1 MATKEVLNQPAH
13 FQSNVGATGLDLT
26 TMPIKLQQTLT
37 FELADDFNNGV
48 RDPRWLV
55 ETPAS
60 YPTESGGFF
69 QFAYPDSVPVNH
81 EAIFNSPRGSIELE
95 TRFICETISSTM
107 YPYSD
112 YFVPFG
118 PAILGGNIL
127 PPHLADADRESR
139 LIWECWTNWCPYS
152 NYLNFLPFCY
162 GANGTRY
169 WWSQANNQWQ
179 QDPGPNMRQ
188 GIFLYNPANIPITLK
203 CEVSGQGLII
213 KAYKNDNPAQLIFQ
227 TGTSPARRLSDSY
240 HLQLAHAADLDGGR
254 TKYDYFKLSG
264 AIIEA
269 ETGEVTLRRSYATK
283 TKVTQYRMDRVLPT
297 AGSKINIKVRSGDT
311 LEALQAAAFIDVP
324 AGIAYGNIETG
335 NVNIPP
341 GLFFDIKL
349 QFVKASPGPQLNSFD
364 FVVSPVFVEDDQ
376 PMILSIDGA
385 GPGLAMVTSSEEGL
399 VETANTKRLM
409 DGDVDSQW
417 VSLNA
422 SDTTPVTLQVSFL
435 TPQGGGGILT
445 YNAII
450 LRNTN
455 IKTLRVHAG
464 ITTLFEGE
472 IIGDDVII
480 PFNTVTMPVVQI
492 EVRTT
497 KVANQNKKI
506 GELYC
511 GQVLVVL
518 PNLDTYTPQ
527 RELFES
533 GNLRTLGGKLVAYR
547 GKNKYTARWT
557 TKLTDPATKDAVE
570 KAFKQNPLV
579 TFWPEPGSKPRE
591 LYDVGW
597 KAETFPYAYSD
608 VYKAA
613 GYTIEAEVTEI

>member
-1 MATKEVLNQPAH
+1 MATKETLTQASQ
-13 FQSNVGATGLDLT
+13 FQSNAGATGLDLT
-26 TMPIKLQQTLT
+26 VMPIKLQQTLT
-37 FELADDFNNGV
+37 FELADDFNDGTKG
-48 RDPRWLV
+48 PRWLL
-55 ETPAS
+55 ETPGS
-60 YPTESGGFF
+60 QPTEAGGFF
-69 QFAYPDSVPVNH
+69 QFAYNSPSPTSN
-81 EAIFNSPRGSIELE
+81 EAIFNSVRGSVELE
-95 TRFICETISSTM
+95 TRFICETISNSIL
-107 YPYSD
+107 PYSD

-118 PAILGGNIL
+118 PAILGGPITS
-127 PPHLADADRESR
+127 PHLTDADRESR
-139 LIWECWTNWCPYS
+139 MIWECWTNWSPYT
-152 NYLNFLPFCY
+152 NFLAFLPFCY
-162 GANGTRY
+162 GANGIRY
-169 WWSQANNQWQ
+169 WWSPGANQWI
-179 QDPGPNMRQ
+179 QDPGPAMRQ
-188 GIFLYNPANIPITLK
+188 GIFFSNPANVPITLK
-203 CEVSGQGLII
+203 CECVGDGIII
-213 KAYKNDNPAQLIFQ
+213 KAYKNDDPAQIIFQ
-227 TGTSPARRLSDSY
+227 TGVSPARRQLDNY
-240 HLQLAHAADLDGGR
+240 HLQLAHAANLGGGR

-264 AIIEA
+264 ALIEA
-269 ETGEVTLRRSYATK
+269 ATGEVTLRRSYATK
-283 TKVTQYRMDRVLPT
+283 TKVTQYKMDRVLPT
-297 AGSKINIKVRSGDT
+297 AGSKINITARSADT
-311 LEALQAAAFIDVP
+311 LDALQAAPFIDIP
-324 AGIAYGNIETG
+324 AGTVSGNIETG
-335 NVNIPP
+335 DLNIPP

-349 QFVKASPGPQLNSFD
+349 QFIKASPSPQLNSFD

-376 PMILSIDGA
+376 PIILSIDGA

-409 DGDVDSQW
+409 DGDVDAQW

-422 SDTTPVTLQVSFL
+422 SDTSPVTLQVSFL

-492 EVRTT
+492 EGRTT

-511 GQVLVVL
+511 GQILVVL

-547 GKNKYTARWT
+547 GKNKYSARWS

-570 KAFKQNPLV
+570 TAFKLNPLV
-579 TFWPEPGSKPRE
+579 TFWPEPGAKPRE

-597 KAETFPYAYSD
+597 KAETFPYSYSD